1 MASSVAPRV
10 SLIVVNLD
18 GREHLEAFMPTVM
31 AQTVDAADLEVVVVD
46 NGSTDGSAAWLRT
59 HHPAVRIVAN
69 DRNEGFARANNQG
82 VAVANAPFVL
92 LVNND
97 MWLKPDFV
105 AQLLA
110 ARERLGPDVA
120 CVAARI
126 LDWDGTHADFVAAGM
141 NFEGKGF
148 QLDHGVA
155 ADSPTGQGAEQPL
168 LFACGGAMLVD
179 RAVYLAAGG
188 LDEAFF
194 AYYEDVDFG
203 WRLWVLGYRVMLA
216 PEAVC
221 HHRHN
226 GTSVRFE
233 RHRKDVLLER
243 NAMYAMIKNYD
254 ERALATCWPAALL
267 LAVKRLAVRSTL
279 DRRAWAFELA
289 TPPAPVHGLK
299 QRVKRG
305 LLRLGERLVQRFGP
319 DREGAPRV
327 AIAPEAY
334 ASAVAIE
341 DLIDHLPALL
351 AERRR
356 IQAARRRPDAEI
368 FPLFKLPF
376 HAVEGRGRYP
386 ETQALVLEALGI
398 HALMDGTIPCATSS

>member
-1 MASSVAPRV
+1 VAPRV

-31 AQTVDAADLEVVVVD
+31 AQTVNAAELEIVVVD
-46 NGSTDGSAAWLRT
+46 NGSTDGSVAWLQAN
-59 HHPAVRIVAN
+59 HPQVRVVAN
-69 DRNEGFARANNQG
+69 ARNEGFAKANNQG
-82 VAVANAPFVL
+82 VAVAGAPFVL

-97 MWLKPDFV
+97 MRLFPDFV
-105 AQLLA
+105 ERLLET
-110 ARERLGPDVA
+110 RERLGPDVA

-126 LDWDGTHADFVAAGM
+126 LDWDGTHADFIDAGM

-148 QLDHGVA
+148 QLDHGVP
-155 ADSPTGQGAEQPL
+155 ADSEKGRGAERPL

-179 RAVYLAAGG
+179 RAVYLEAGG

-203 WRLWVLGYRVMLA
+203 WRLWVLGYRVMLC
-216 PEAVC
+216 PQAVC

-243 NAMYAMIKNYD
+243 NAMYAMVKNYD
-254 ERALATCWPAALL
+254 EASLAAFWPAALL
-267 LAVKRLAVRSTL
+267 LAMKRLAVRSGL
-279 DRRAWAFELA
+279 DRRDWAFELA
-289 TPPAPVHGLK
+289 TPPAPVKGLK

-305 LLRLGERLVQRFGP
+305 LLRLGEKLVQRFGP

-334 ASAVAIE
+334 ASAVAVE
-341 DLIDHLPALL
+341 DLIDHLPALM

-356 IQAARRRPDAEI
+356 IQAARRRSDAEI
-368 FPLFKLPF
+368 FQLFRLPF
-376 HAVEGRGRYP
+376 HAVEGRGHYP
-386 ETQALVLEALGI
+386 ETQTRLLEALG
-398 HALMDGTIPCATSS
+398 ATAYMDGKTSCATSS